1 MTKIRRP
8 GTIEAALWRA
18 KDILGLETLADI
30 CGKSESMITKYMD
43 RDCELHHLPAKY
55 IVAIDQAC
63 KEETGETPIASVIN
77 SKLEGVRGK
86 IGTCIMDDL
95 TCATIAFGKLAETE
109 RAAKA
114 PTGPG
119 GQRVTNNELNALL
132 EGMSSLKRKLDQ
144 IEATAKDQTVNIKA
158 VS

>member
-1 MTKIRRP
+1 MTKVRP
-8 GTIEAALWRA
+8 PKTIEAALWRA
-18 KDILGLETLADI
+18 KDNLGLEALADI

-77 SKLEGVRGK
+77 GKLEGVRGK

-95 TCATIAFGKLAETE
+95 TCATIAFGKLAETV

-119 GQRVTNNELNALL
+119 GQRVTNRELQALE
-132 EGMSSLKRKLDQ
+132 EGISVLKRKLEGM
-144 IEATAKDQTVNIKA
+144 EATAQGQAVSFKA